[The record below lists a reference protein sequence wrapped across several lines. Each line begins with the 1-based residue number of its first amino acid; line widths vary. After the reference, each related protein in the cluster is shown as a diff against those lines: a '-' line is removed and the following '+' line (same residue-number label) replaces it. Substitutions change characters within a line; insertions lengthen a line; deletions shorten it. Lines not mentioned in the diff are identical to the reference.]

1 MIPRTND
8 NKTQYRYYHLYSLDE
23 LKRYTEFSWL
33 KIKEIEYLDKK
44 WIITNTR
51 KDANNSIL
59 VAKKTVFRQ
68 D

>member
-8 NKTQYRYYHLYSLDE
+8 NITQYRYYHLYSLDE

-33 KIKEIEYLDKK
+33 KIEELEYLDKK
-44 WIITNTR
+44 WDLTKSR

-59 VAKKTVFRQ
+59 VAQKTILR
-68 D
+68 